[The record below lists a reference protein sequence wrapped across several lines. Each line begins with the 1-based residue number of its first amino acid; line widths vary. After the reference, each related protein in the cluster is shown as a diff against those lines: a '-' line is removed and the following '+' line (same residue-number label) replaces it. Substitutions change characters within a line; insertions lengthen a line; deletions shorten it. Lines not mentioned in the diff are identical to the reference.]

1 MTAGQAT
8 GSDAIEADAID
19 ADAIDG
25 DAIGGDARAG
35 VDRAVEGDASG
46 PRRSIARRWRGLR
59 RRLRR
64 FRWVALVPTLVVV
77 ATLGSVWALTPSASD
92 APDRVRALAALH
104 HADPL
109 ATVLPDRVA
118 AAVLAVEDHR
128 FYGHHGLDTYALPR
142 AVWGGV
148 SGDDRGGSTIEVQ
161 LAKWLYTGGH
171 RDHLS
176 QAQQVVLAYKLDLAY
191 SKSQVLLMY
200 LNTVYFGHGLYGV
213 QAASRG
219 YFGRSPDQLD
229 WAQAALLAGLLKAP
243 GSYDPRD
250 HPATARERRDY
261 ALSRLADVGT
271 ITAAER
277 AEFASYGLELVP
289 G

>member
-1 MTAGQAT
+1 MTAGQVT
-8 GSDAIEADAID
+8 GSG
-19 ADAIDG
+19 AIDG
-25 DAIGGDARAG
+25 ETRTGA
-35 VDRAVEGDASG
+35 DRAAEGGAPG
-46 PRRSIARRWRGLR
+46 PRRSVTRRWWRWLGR
-59 RRLRR
+59 RWRR
-64 FRWVALVPTLVVV
+64 FRWVALVPVLVVAV
-77 ATLGSVWALTPSASD
+77 ALGLVWALTPSAGD
-92 APDRVRALAALH
+92 APGRVRALAAEH
-104 HADPL
+104 NAFPL
-109 ATVLPDRVA
+109 ATALPNRVA

-128 FYGHHGLDTYALPR
+128 FYRHRGIDTYALPR

-148 SGDDRGGSTIEVQ
+148 SGDDKGGSTIEVQ
-161 LAKWLYTGGH
+161 LAKWLYTGGQ

-176 QAQQVVLAYKLDLAY
+176 QAEQVVLAYKLDQAY
-191 SKSQVLLMY
+191 PKSQVLLMY

-213 QAASRG
+213 EAASRG

-250 HPATARERRDY
+250 HPAAARERRDY

-271 ITAAER
+271 ITAAQR
-277 AEFASYGLELVP
+277 AEFASYDLELVP